1 MKTSEEDDIWA
12 RGYYWEV
19 PFLPVRVVIDKCDIF
34 QSLPTLVVMGER
46 GETRRNIDDELEI
59 MNKDKREVRDKA
71 EL

>member
-34 QSLPTLVVMGER
+34 QSLPTPVVMGSTEENISTCVTWDLR
-46 GETRRNIDDELEI
+46 G
-59 MNKDKREVRDKA
+59 MGS
-71 EL
+71 